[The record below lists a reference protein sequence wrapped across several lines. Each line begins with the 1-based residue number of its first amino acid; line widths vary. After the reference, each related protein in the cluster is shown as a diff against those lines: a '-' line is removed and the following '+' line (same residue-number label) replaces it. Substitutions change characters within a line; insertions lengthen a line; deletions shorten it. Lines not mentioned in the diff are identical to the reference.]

1 MFVSNV
7 SSGLDGLLPSP
18 IATDEEPLVIK
29 AQSTPAEIAEL
40 LFVQSRDDMVRL
52 AVAMQGDRAEAEDIV
67 MDAFVR
73 TFAKWGALRD
83 LSKALFYLRR
93 TVINLSR
100 SRVRTRSQQTRLV
113 GLLGRDFDRGGEP
126 PSTHHQAG
134 GELESALATLSW
146 RQRACIL
153 LKYFEGLQV
162 EEIALVLDCSPG
174 TVKTHLSRARKHI
187 ALSLAQQEGGDRDAL
202 R

>member
-1 MFVSNV
+1 MFVSIRPRDLKML
-7 SSGLDGLLPSP
+7 GRRL
-18 IATDEEPLVIK
+18 ATDGEPVLIK
-29 AQSTPAEIAEL
+29 ARSTSAEIAEL
-40 LFVQSRDDMVRL
+40 LFERSHKDMIRL

-67 MDAFVR
+67 MDAFVK

-83 LSKALFYLRR
+83 VSKALFYLRR

-100 SRVRTRSQQTRLV
+100 SRLRTRSLQTKLV
-113 GLLGRDFDRGGEP
+113 GKIGRDVSRSEP
-126 PSTHHQAG
+126 PATEHRAAE
-134 GELESALATLSW
+134 ELHSALATLSW
-146 RQRACIL
+146 RQRACVL

-162 EEIALVLDCSPG
+162 EEIARILDCSPG

-187 ALSLAQQEGGDRDAL
+187 ALTLEQTEAGGRDAL